1 VISRRV
7 LVTGASKGIGAALA
21 GRFLD
26 AGALVVGCGR
36 APEAALQHDRFT
48 YVSAD
53 VTDERAVRAL
63 FATVRERLG
72 GLDVLVNNAG
82 AARMNLMAL
91 TPSADAR
98 GLLET
103 NVLGT
108 FHCTQQAVKLLRR
121 SSAGRIVN
129 VTTVAVPLRLEGE
142 AMYAASKAAVES
154 FTRVV
159 AREVGPLGITCNAVG
174 PSPIR
179 TDLIAGVPAAK
190 LEALVARQAV
200 PAWAT
205 ADDVYNVVEF
215 FTRAE
220 SRHVTGQIVYLGGMG

>member
-1 VISRRV
+1 VTSRKV
-7 LVTGASKGIGAALA
+7 LITGASKGIGAALVA
-21 GRFLD
+21 RFLD

-36 APEAALQHDRFT
+36 ASDPSLQHERFT
-48 YVSAD
+48 YVPAD
-53 VTDERAVRAL
+53 VTDERAVRTL

-91 TPSADAR
+91 TPPVDAR
-98 GLLET
+98 SVLET

-121 SSAGRIVN
+121 SAAGRIVN

-215 FTRAE
+215 FTRPE
-220 SRHVTGQIVYLGGMG
+220 SRHVTGQVVYLGGMG